1 MLDCSRNQD
10 LTQRRKDCPPL
21 RLCVFALK
29 LQAFAK
35 DLSKFVYRQRV
46 DRGPVKIVSVSPL
59 PYVLFDLTMEI
70 ATPAI
75 GQSFNLY
82 SAP

>member
-10 LTQRRKDCPPL
+10 LKQRRKG
-21 RLCVFALK
+21 
-29 LQAFAK
+29 AK
-35 DLSKFVYRQRV
+35 AQRKIFRNSFTAKGSI
-46 DRGPVKIVSVSPL
+46 RGPVKTVSVSPL
-59 PYVLFDLTMEI
+59 LYVLFDLTMEI